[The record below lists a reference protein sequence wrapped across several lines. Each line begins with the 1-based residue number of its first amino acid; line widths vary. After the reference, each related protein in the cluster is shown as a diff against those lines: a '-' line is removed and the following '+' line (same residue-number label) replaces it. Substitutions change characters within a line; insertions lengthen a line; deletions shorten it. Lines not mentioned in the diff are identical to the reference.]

1 MPFVPDFGRQS
12 NVSTHTEGGVKY
24 TSKLVGFYPHTSRT
38 SREEKMIASLTG
50 ILKYK
55 SPTEILID
63 VQGIG
68 YTVSIPLS
76 TYEKLGDIGSSLS
89 LLTYFHVR
97 EDVMQLYGFVSDEER
112 RLFKLL
118 ISVSGIGPKIAQ
130 SVLSGMN
137 VEELKSHLLN
147 GNVTALTAIP
157 GVGKKTAERLIL
169 ELRDKI
175 GKSIVHAEST
185 SIVDSAFAAMRAE
198 ALRALTSLGY
208 NMQIAEK
215 SIRLVLKET
224 EGSIISLEE
233 LIKRAL
239 RHTNAR

>member
-1 MPFVPDFGRQS
+1 
-12 NVSTHTEGGVKY
+12 
-24 TSKLVGFYPHTSRT
+24 
-38 SREEKMIASLTG
+38 MIASLTG

-63 VQGIG
+63 VHGVG

-76 TYEKLGDIGSSLS
+76 TYEKLGDVGSSIS

-97 EDVMQLYGFVSDEER
+97 EDAMQLFGFFSDEER

-130 SVLSGMN
+130 SILSGMN
-137 VEELKSHLLN
+137 VEELKLYLIS
-147 GNVTALTAIP
+147 GNIIALTAIP

-169 ELRDKI
+169 ELRDKV
-175 GKSIVHAEST
+175 GKTIAESEP
-185 SIVDSAFAAMRAE
+185 ISALGMASAAMRAE
-198 ALRALTSLGY
+198 ALQALTSLGY
-208 NMQIAEK
+208 NLQIAEK

-224 EGSIISLEE
+224 EGSNISLEE

>member
-1 MPFVPDFGRQS
+1 
-12 NVSTHTEGGVKY
+12 
-24 TSKLVGFYPHTSRT
+24 
-38 SREEKMIASLTG
+38 MIASLTG

-55 SPTEILID
+55 NPTEILID
-63 VQGIG
+63 VHGVG

-76 TYEKLGDIGSSLS
+76 TYEKLGDVGSSIS

-97 EDVMQLYGFVSDEER
+97 EDAMQLFGFFSDEER

-118 ISVSGIGPKIAQ
+118 ISESGIGPKIAQ
-130 SVLSGMN
+130 SILSGIN
-137 VEELKSHLLN
+137 IEELKSHLIS
-147 GNVTALTAIP
+147 GNIIALTAIP

-169 ELRDKI
+169 ELRDKV
-175 GKSIVHAEST
+175 GKATIDAEP
-185 SIVDSAFAAMRAE
+185 ISALGMASAAIRAE
-198 ALRALTSLGY
+198 ALQALTSLGY
-208 NMQIAEK
+208 NLQIAEK

-233 LIKRAL
+233 LVKRAL